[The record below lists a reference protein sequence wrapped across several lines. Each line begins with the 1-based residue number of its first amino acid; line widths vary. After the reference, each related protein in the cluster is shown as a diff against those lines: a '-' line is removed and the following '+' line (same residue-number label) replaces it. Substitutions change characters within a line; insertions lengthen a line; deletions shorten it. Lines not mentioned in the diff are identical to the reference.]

1 MGSPPP
7 RSGTGGTR
15 APRYSWRMTTPPP
28 ESPPAAEAAAPAS
41 WIRLAVVGLVGGLL
55 SGLFGVG
62 GGIVMV
68 PLLIMLARMDQKR
81 ASATS
86 LVAIV
91 PTAIAGSITYFA
103 NGEVDVLAAAIVAT
117 GGIVGAWIGARLL
130 RRISMEWLRWG
141 FIALLVLVAIR
152 LIVVAPERG
161 AGSVDWNVGTALGL
175 VALGLVMGVA
185 SGLFGIGGGLIMVPS
200 FIAIFGM
207 GDLIAKGTSLA
218 AMIPTAVSGTITNV
232 RGGMVDVRAGLIVGI
247 AATVASFG
255 GVWLAFFLPA
265 DVAAWLFA
273 GLLVLAAVQLAVRA
287 VRARRAGS
295 A

>member
-1 MGSPPP
+1 
-7 RSGTGGTR
+7 
-15 APRYSWRMTTPPP
+15 MTTPPP
-28 ESPPAAEAAAPAS
+28 ATPPAAEAAASAS
-41 WIRLAVVGLVGGLL
+41 WIRLAIVGIVGGLL

-81 ASATS
+81 ASTTS

-91 PTAIAGSITYFA
+91 PTAVAGSITYFA
-103 NGEVDVLAAAIVAT
+103 NGQVDVLAAAIVAA

-130 RRISMEWLRWG
+130 RRISMEWLRWA
-141 FIALLVLVAIR
+141 FIALLVVVAIR
-152 LIVVAPERG
+152 LVVVAPERG
-161 AGSVDWNVGTALGL
+161 AGTVDWNVGTVLGLIALGL
-175 VALGLVMGVA
+175 LMGVA

-200 FIAIFGM
+200 FIALFGM

-218 AMIPTAVSGTITNV
+218 AMIPTAVSGTITNL
-232 RGGMVDVRAGLIVGI
+232 RGGMVDLRAGLIVGV

-255 GVWLAFFLPA
+255 GVWLAFLLPA

-273 GLLVLAAVQLAVRA
+273 ALLIAAAVQLAVRA
-287 VRARRAGS
+287 VRARRAGR

>member
-1 MGSPPP
+1 M
-7 RSGTGGTR
+7 
-15 APRYSWRMTTPPP
+15 W
-28 ESPPAAEAAAPAS
+28 EIVLAALLGA
-41 WIRLAVVGLVGGLL
+41 VGGVLA
-55 SGLFGVG
+55 GLFGVG

-232 RGGMVDVRAGLIVGI
+232 RGGMVDARAGLIVGI

-287 VRARRAGS
+287 VRARRAG
-295 A
+295 AA

>member
-1 MGSPPP
+1 
-7 RSGTGGTR
+7 
-15 APRYSWRMTTPPP
+15 MTTPPP
-28 ESPPAAEAAAPAS
+28 ASHPAAEAAPSAS
-41 WIRLAVVGLVGGLL
+41 WVRFAVVGIIGGLL

-68 PLLIMLARMDQKR
+68 PLLIMLTRMDQKR

-103 NGEVDVLAAAIVAT
+103 NGEVDLLAAAIVAT
-117 GGIVGAWIGARLL
+117 GGILGAWIGARLL
-130 RRISMEWLRWG
+130 RRIPIEWLRWA
-141 FIALLVLVAIR
+141 FIALLVIVAIR

-161 AGSVDWNVGTALGL
+161 AGSVDWSVGTVLGL

-185 SGLFGIGGGLIMVPS
+185 SGLFGIGGGLIMVPA

-207 GDLIAKGTSLA
+207 GDLVAKGTSLA

-232 RGGMVDVRAGLIVGI
+232 RGGMVDLRAGLIVGI

-273 GLLVLAAVQLAVRA
+273 ALLILAAAQLAVRA
-287 VRARRAGS
+287 VRARRAGR